1 MKHLAAR
8 VKQTSGTLYPGSDWW
23 EAYQILDTVFLQPT
37 SKHLEVGVKELR
49 WALMSF
55 TPTSRCLDSPVSD
68 GMHRQR
74 IEELNHRLKNA
85 QWRSQDCNKP
95 NINDRNNTDVEKVIY
110 LASSQAWYALRS
122 AIWSLWRVPENC
134 LCTQPSLLRSDG
146 VSNGSGKLVLAAIV
160 HIASPQLKDNLK

>member
-1 MKHLAAR
+1 MKHLAAPHAWNKPL
-8 VKQTSGTLYPGSDWW
+8 VHWW
-23 EAYQILDTVFLQPT
+23 EAYQMLDTVFLQPT

-49 WALMSF
+49 CALMSF
-55 TPTSRCLDSPVSD
+55 TPTSRCLDSSVSD

-95 NINDRNNTDVEKVIY
+95 NIKDRKNTDVEKVIY

-160 HIASPQLKDNLK
+160 HIASPQLKDN

>member
-1 MKHLAAR
+1 MHNEGAK
-8 VKQTSGTLYPGSDWW
+8 VVMSQTETTATTQKG
-23 EAYQILDTVFLQPT
+23 
-37 SKHLEVGVKELR
+37 
-49 WALMSF
+49 
-55 TPTSRCLDSPVSD
+55 
-68 GMHRQR
+68 
-74 IEELNHRLKNA
+74 
-85 QWRSQDCNKP
+85 
-95 NINDRNNTDVEKVIY
+95 KVIY

>member
-1 MKHLAAR
+1 MHNEGAK
-8 VKQTSGTLYPGSDWW
+8 VVMSQT
-23 EAYQILDTVFLQPT
+23 E
-37 SKHLEVGVKELR
+37 
-49 WALMSF
+49 
-55 TPTSRCLDSPVSD
+55 
-68 GMHRQR
+68 
-74 IEELNHRLKNA
+74 
-85 QWRSQDCNKP
+85 P
-95 NINDRNNTDVEKVIY
+95 NRNDRNNIDVKKVIY